1 MPNITTPSFIFL
13 INFSIY
19 KNILKYKQLT
29 KLKNI
34 VYVEQANEFLL
45 PLETS
50 LRDIAVMAVSEAE
63 AEKLKHGQ
71 ALSPK
76 VWEGKFPP
84 QTMVATTCNGVLT
97 AMVLVEET
105 RLSPIRVF
113 NLT

>member
-1 MPNITTPSFIFL
+1 MCSSDLRRTKCGLFT
-13 INFSIY
+13 INDT
-19 KNILKYKQLT
+19 ILLE
-29 KLKNI
+29 KLKNL

-50 LRDIAVMAVSEAE
+50 LRDIAVMAVSEAD

-76 VWEGKFPP
+76 VWEGKFPL